1 MEEIMNYSDINT
13 VEELTNAINSEL
25 HKAAISFVRVGYL
38 LKRARDEE
46 ILKDAGYPD
55 IYAYASAKFGLDKS
69 MVSRF
74 IRINNRFSIGGYSEH
89 LQEKFED
96 YGYAKLSI
104 MLTLPDEINEELSPE
119 MTKSEINAIKA
130 ECEAESKISDMEVMM
145 EDSDGV
151 PDEFIAAVVK
161 ELNDEHPESATYL
174 NRILGTAD
182 KMGFEV
188 TEASVREAY
197 IPEGA
202 QTYFI
207 RIPGQGRFMIKMQSE
222 GITITN
228 VRTPE
233 NKTPLSW
240 LEFKEVLTEDL
251 KVREFKEEE
260 PEKEPEP
267 KKPEKKEK
275 KKPEK
280 VKPAKIKNEEPV
292 APVQQEDEKEDT
304 PSKEDTKEAEPEKV
318 EVEKVEGEIVI
329 NEGGL
334 IDKLHSLIYRDQRP
348 QYVYELDPYKD
359 YRYQL
364 DEMSAWSAEV
374 SNMIKR
380 LYEALHNRGK

>member
-1 MEEIMNYSDINT
+1 MEEVMNYGDINT

-104 MLTLPDEINEELSPE
+104 MLTLPDEINEELSPD

-145 EDSDGV
+145 EDQEGV

-174 NRILGTAD
+174 NRILVTAD

-228 VRTPE
+228 VRAPE

-280 VKPAKIKNEEPV
+280 VKPAKIKNETV

-304 PSKEDTKEAEPEKV
+304 PSEEDIEEAEPEKV

-380 LYEALHNRGK
+380 LYEALHNRGI